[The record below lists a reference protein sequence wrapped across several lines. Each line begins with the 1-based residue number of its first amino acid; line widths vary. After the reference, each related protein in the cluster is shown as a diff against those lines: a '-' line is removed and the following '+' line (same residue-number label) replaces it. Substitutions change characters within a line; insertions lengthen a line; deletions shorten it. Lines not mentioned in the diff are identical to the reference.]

1 MYHRIKD
8 LYELP
13 LIKKQVTTIAL
24 IVPFLITNQQLKN
37 FSPALTLTSNT
48 SAMVGILTPSKQ

>member
-8 LYELP
+8 LYDLP
-13 LIKKQVTTIAL
+13 LIEWQVTTIAL

-37 FSPALTLTSNT
+37 FSPALTLTSNPC
-48 SAMVGILTPSKQ
+48 AMVGFLTPIEQ